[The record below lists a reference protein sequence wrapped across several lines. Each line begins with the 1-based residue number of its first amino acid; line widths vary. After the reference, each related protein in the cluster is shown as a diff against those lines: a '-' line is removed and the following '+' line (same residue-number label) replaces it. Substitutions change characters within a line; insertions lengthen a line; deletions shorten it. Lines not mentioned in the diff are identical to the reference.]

1 MISILTIFKYLVLPS
16 SNSLIAF
23 VMFAEKGQS
32 LKDEI
37 PLQLLS
43 HLTTPTAHCQQ
54 CHRPIFVYGFPIV
67 FRAQVQGSD
76 LPLLG
81 LCCTAACVH
90 LCSRVV
96 HLPLMFPR
104 LEDLALA
111 IVLAWLFFLKNR
123 ISFPDNCAII
133 LNQSYRMLVKDLT
146 SFSQYFV

>member
-111 IVLAWLFFLKNR
+111 IVLAWQLFLKKQDKLSWQLCNN
-123 ISFPDNCAII
+123 IKSV
-133 LNQSYRMLVKDLT
+133 L
-146 SFSQYFV
+146 